1 MFLKLPNLYML
12 IKQKSISLSR
22 NLVFE
27 TFAENSVLNKG
38 KFASPLFN
46 GLEVLSSASGKSKFF
61 AENLS

>member
-1 MFLKLPNLYML
+1 ML

-22 NLVFE
+22 NLVFR